1 MRFKRPAVKIKSNA
15 NAPPAHSQIVSAEDM
30 ASSNPNET
38 VSPSITKTVA
48 PNIRKVTPYRSRLS
62 NAVAAPAVTTEPVT
76 STPIETFGWLAA
88 IVLHSATVPSM
99 LAVMAGLTDRLP
111 GVDLVLLVWT
121 GLTLLF
127 VKATIQKDMLN
138 IVTIGFG
145 FIIQATLMALI
156 FFK

>member
-1 MRFKRPAVKIKSNA
+1 MMTNINQLKEFIQTKISV
-15 NAPPAHSQIVSAEDM
+15 ISA
-30 ASSNPNET
+30 
-38 VSPSITKTVA
+38 
-48 PNIRKVTPYRSRLS
+48 
-62 NAVAAPAVTTEPVT
+62 
-76 STPIETFGWLAA
+76 ETFGWLAV
-88 IVLHSATVPSM
+88 IVLHASTIPSL

-111 GVDLVLLVWT
+111 GADLVLLVWT

-145 FIIQATLMALI
+145 FIIQAVLMALI

>member
-1 MRFKRPAVKIKSNA
+1 MMTDINQLKEFIQTKISV
-15 NAPPAHSQIVSAEDM
+15 ISA
-30 ASSNPNET
+30 
-38 VSPSITKTVA
+38 
-48 PNIRKVTPYRSRLS
+48 
-62 NAVAAPAVTTEPVT
+62 
-76 STPIETFGWLAA
+76 ETFGWLAV
-88 IVLHSATVPSM
+88 IVLHASTIPSL
-99 LAVMAGLTDRLP
+99 LAVMAGLTDRVP

-145 FIIQATLMALI
+145 FIIQSVLMALI